1 MRNFIEC
8 TLFIALMIVAI
19 FGAGAESK
27 QGMFFWGLSIISI
40 GIIMWKIGM
49 FNTTV
54 HKQKSK

>member
-27 QGMFFWGLSIISI
+27 QGMFFWGLSIVAI
-40 GIIMWKIGM
+40 GIIMWKMGM
-49 FNTTV
+49 CNTV
-54 HKQKSK
+54 YKQKTK

>member
-27 QGMFFWGLSIISI
+27 QGMFFWGLSIFGI
-40 GIIMWKIGM
+40 GIIMWKMGM
-49 FNTTV
+49 FNTV
-54 HKQKSK
+54 HKQKTK

>member
-1 MRNFIEC
+1 MRTFFEC

>member
-27 QGMFFWGLSIISI
+27 QGMFFWGLSIAAI
-40 GIIMWKIGM
+40 GIIMWKMGM
-49 FNTTV
+49 FETKRN
-54 HKQKSK
+54 HQ